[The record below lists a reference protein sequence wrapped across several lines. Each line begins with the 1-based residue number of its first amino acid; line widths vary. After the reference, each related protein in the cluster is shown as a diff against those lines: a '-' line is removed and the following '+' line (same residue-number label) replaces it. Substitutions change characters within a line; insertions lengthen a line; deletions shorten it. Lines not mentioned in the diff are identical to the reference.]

1 MMSDL
6 PPTPHFMILQRNMLN
21 ALCFLTPIAL

>member
-6 PPTPHFMILQRNMLN
+6 PPQPQFLIGQRNMLN